1 MLRNFFLILLILL
14 LLILNI
20 SNIKAEAA
28 ANDSTNI
35 LLIPLDSRPAC
46 CDFVIDAGRIVGIDV
61 TIPPSKALDYFTIAG
76 EVEDIRKWLLNESP
90 KADAVIISIDQL
102 IKGGLIAS
110 REESLSDEEID
121 SLIEYLTEL
130 HRFIPHT
137 PIYAFNILPRTQPQS
152 SIDNYQQRRALMA
165 YSRLTGLAHSG
176 LPADDEALFEAISEI
191 TPENLNSYLDRFN
204 QCEKL
209 SKRLIEMTQSGVLD
223 RLIIGLDDG
232 EEFSIQNKVLDTLRQ
247 LEYDSLNGKVSLIHG
262 ADEIALTLLTEYV
275 RSNSPRPLKVCV
287 KYNKSD
293 TLARTLPFMAVTIET
308 VVKEKFN
315 QLRCEVVE
323 TPTDADYTLY
333 ISVNDKSEGD
343 KKLHEVKNKS
353 VEHIAQLINQGY
365 NVALIDL
372 GIHFDKEETLL
383 PSLIDRAVPINSLIA
398 YSGWNTASNAIGIA
412 LSQAIIAVNSDDF
425 VENLKFLNQRFLE
438 DQFYLKDVIDTVN
451 HALKKNGSFDTNYL
465 DYGTEFEFATFVMRT
480 AMSKKIADYK
490 CSRAFRVPFKVNNIE
505 YRLKD
510 FDININYPWPR
521 TFEVRLKVDNIN
533 LSQVR

>member
-1 MLRNFFLILLILL
+1 MLRIFFLISMILLI
-14 LLILNI
+14 LILNI
-20 SNIKAEAA
+20 SNSKVEAM
-28 ANDSTNI
+28 ANDSANV
-35 LLIPLDSRPAC
+35 LLVPLDSRPAC
-46 CDFVIDAGRIVGIDV
+46 SDFVIDAGRIAGIDV
-61 TIPPSKALDYFTIAG
+61 TIPPGKLLDYFTIAG
-76 EVEDIRKWLLNESP
+76 EVEDVRKWLLNESP

-110 REESLSDEEID
+110 REESLSDEEIE
-121 SLIEYLTEL
+121 SLIEYLIEL
-130 HRFIPHT
+130 RRIIPHT

-152 SIDNYQQRRALMA
+152 SIDNYQQRRALTA

-191 TPENLNSYLDRFN
+191 IPENLNSYLDRFN

-209 SKRLIEMTQSGVLD
+209 SRKLIELTQIGVLD
-223 RLIIGLDDG
+223 KLIVGLDDG
-232 EEFSIQNKVLDTLRQ
+232 EKFSIQNKVLDTLRQ
-247 LEYDSLNGKVSLIHG
+247 LEYDSLTGKVSIIHG

-275 RSNSPRPLKVCV
+275 RRDSPRPLKVYV
-287 KYNKSD
+287 QYNKSD
-293 TLARTLPFMAVTIET
+293 TPARTLPFMAVSIET

-315 QLRCEVVE
+315 QLRCDIVE
-323 TPTDADYTLY
+323 TPTEADFTLY
-333 ISVNDKSEGD
+333 ISVNDTSEGD
-343 KKLHEVKNKS
+343 KNLHEVKSKS
-353 VEHIAQLINQGY
+353 VEHIAQFIDQGY
-365 NVALIDL
+365 NVALVDL

-383 PSLIDRAVPINSLIA
+383 PSLIDKAVPINSLIA

-412 LSQAIIAVNSDDF
+412 LSQAIIATNSDNF

-451 HALKKNGSFDTNYL
+451 HALRKSGSFDTNYL

-490 CSRAFRVPFKVNNIE
+490 SSRAFRVPFNINGTE

-510 FDININYPWPR
+510 FDINISYPWPR
-521 TFEVRLKVDNIN
+521 TFEVRLEVDNLD
-533 LSQVR
+533 LSKVR